1 MNDPKVFIKYSNDI
15 KDVYISIEEYNPVKE
30 RKVLTVLHDL
40 ITDMMSNKKLHS
52 VVTDLF
58 IRGQKLNISVVLTTQ
73 LNVSVTKDVRRNTT
87 YLFIMSISSRG
98 ELKQIAINHSSD
110 IDSDEFKRLYRKYTA
125 RPYSY

>member
-1 MNDPKVFIKYSNDI
+1 M
-15 KDVYISIEEYNPVKE
+15 E

-40 ITDMMSNKKLHS
+40 ITGMMSNKKLHS

-87 YLFIMSISSRG
+87 YLFIMRISSRG